1 MKNKILRFITALM
14 AVTFVVG
21 ASAVDSLPNT
31 IAVIMVYAPMVW
43 WFLFMLANPNL
54 TIEQLLGRGGED

>member
-21 ASAVDSLPNT
+21 ASAVDSPNNN
-31 IAVIMVYAPMVW
+31 IPFAMCIVSLVW
-43 WFLFMLANPNL
+43 IGLFLLSNNDASF
-54 TIEQLLGRGGED
+54 EKVVGK